1 MHNAFVGNLPN
12 HQSYEFLITK
22 IWFGLTRLMLGVDPV
37 TYKAED
43 EYSGVFCIFSS
54 ATQEV
59 HVLRTKLSLVLIA
72 TFIIGRKRDI

>member
-1 MHNAFVGNLPN
+1 
-12 HQSYEFLITK
+12 
-22 IWFGLTRLMLGVDPV
+22 MLGVDPV